1 MTREEVRELLEEEFG
16 QIGYRAVQVHHPV
29 RNGSSLA
36 SEVLAHPVPVEVL
49 TSGGKISR
57 SRSALT
63 VAWRSSDKRSSLI
76 YGSATRENL
85 GQASSM
91 SVLPWLTLATV
102 IWLQAIADTN
112 TDFSAYSS
120 ELKTRLGISQ
130 VKLNYL
136 AVASDAGKFFGWCA
150 GAATFRLPLWSV
162 LAVGATL
169 GAAGYGV
176 QFLYFCRKISALSYA
191 QFFFLN
197 MLNGNSICWLNT
209 TGYTAVRRQFLL
221 ADHGAVFAL
230 TTSYTGLTANIY
242 LSMAETVIGKSSVV
256 RGDKSVYL
264 LLNAVTP
271 VAVALFTMPTLAA
284 MRPRPADMKAGLVT
298 MFGIAGVT
306 GAYTV
311 IQTTLPAMR
320 SSSGTIPATVL
331 MVMVTAVVVVPV
343 VKAGKWVMRGGK
355 EEAEKGAAKV
365 VDVEG
370 GGKVVAQEA
379 VTGTEGNV
387 NSVWVLVKKV
397 TFWVYFL
404 VYLCGATLGVVYG
417 NHLGQISKSRHVSD
431 SILLSVSSSFGFF
444 GRLATAPLSVFS
456 RSKYKIS
463 NTGTIAVLMVAM
475 SVSFF
480 LLLCPGD
487 AFLFV
492 STAVIGLCSGAIS
505 SIAVSVTS
513 ELFGQENFPVNHN
526 IVLMNIPIG
535 SFLFG
540 TIAAVIYDKAGGK
553 EGEGRHGLCIGMAC
567 YSLVFI
573 IWGCICSLGA
583 ILSFVLFSRTGR
595 SFVSRR

>member
-1 MTREEVRELLEEEFG
+1 
-16 QIGYRAVQVHHPV
+16 
-29 RNGSSLA
+29 
-36 SEVLAHPVPVEVL
+36 
-49 TSGGKISR
+49 
-57 SRSALT
+57 
-63 VAWRSSDKRSSLI
+63 
-76 YGSATRENL
+76 
-85 GQASSM
+85 M

-120 ELKTRLGISQ
+120 ELKTRLSISQ

-176 QFLYFCRKISALSYA
+176 QFLYFCRKISTLSYA

-209 TGYTAVRRQFLL
+209 TGYTAVRRQFFL

-264 LLNAVTP
+264 LLNAVAP
-271 VAVALFTMPTLAA
+271 VAVALFTIPTLAA
-284 MRPRPADMKAGLVT
+284 MRPKPADMKAGLVT
-298 MFGIAGVT
+298 MFSVAGVT

-343 VKAGKWVMRGGK
+343 VKAGKWVMRG
-355 EEAEKGAAKV
+355 
-365 VDVEG
+365 
-370 GGKVVAQEA
+370 
-379 VTGTEGNV
+379 NV
-387 NSVWVLVKKV
+387 NNVWVLVKKV

-463 NTGTIAVLMVAM
+463 NTGTVAVLMVAM

-487 AFLFV
+487 GFLFV

-540 TIAAVIYDKAGGK
+540 TVAAVIYDNAGGK

-583 ILSFVLFSRTGR
+583 ILSFVLFFRTGR